1 MRTRL
6 WKILLISVFIIL
18 IVGLFCM
25 ETNAQLNLWPAAIT
39 DPYASV
45 LAGFGVLPPLGGA
58 FGVTS
63 LFGAPGS
70 FFFPTYGYYD
80 YFDFD
85 DYYWYSYP
93 YASGIYS
100 YEPWEWNLPYFGVTS
115 AFFPIY
121 TEPPWWASALA
132 FLY

>member
-1 MRTRL
+1 MRTKL
-6 WKILLISVFIIL
+6 GKVLLISFFIIVFI
-18 IVGLFCM
+18 GLFCIK
-25 ETNAQLNLWPAAIT
+25 TNAQLSSWPAAII
-39 DPYASV
+39 DPYATV
-45 LAGFGVLPPLGGA
+45 LAGFGVLPPLGGV

-70 FFFPTYGYYD
+70 FLYPSYPYYD

-85 DYYWYSYP
+85 DYYWYWPPFPYELYP
-93 YASGIYS
+93 
-100 YEPWEWNLPYFGVTS
+100 YEPWEWDLPYFGVTS

-132 FLY
+132 FL